1 MTMLTQTDEF
11 VSIPRLEEYYR
22 GPVVGWGHNIPRH
35 WRTMRDTSGWV
46 DVRE

>member
-1 MTMLTQTDEF
+1 MEAVNQRER
-11 VSIPRLEEYYR
+11 VSLSGWRSKDARLIEL
-22 GPVVGWGHNIPRH
+22 GDIRH

>member
-1 MTMLTQTDEF
+1 MNPDHAVNEREK
-11 VSIPRLEEYYR
+11 VSTKGWRSKDARLIELADL
-22 GPVVGWGHNIPRH
+22 RH